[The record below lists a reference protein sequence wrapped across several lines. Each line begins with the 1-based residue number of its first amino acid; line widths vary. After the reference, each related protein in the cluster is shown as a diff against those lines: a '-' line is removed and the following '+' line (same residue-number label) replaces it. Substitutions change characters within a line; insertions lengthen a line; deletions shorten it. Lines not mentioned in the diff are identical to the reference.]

1 VAPVDS
7 FKGSLGG
14 VGVKLSTF
22 GGFFRWFAQGL
33 AVEGEAVRGVDEA
46 IKDGIGDCRVD
57 DHLVPVIDGELTG
70 HNRRAAA
77 VAIVDDFEEVA
88 ALL

>member
-33 AVEGEAVRGVDEA
+33 AVEREAVRGVDEA
-46 IKDGIGDCRVD
+46 IKDGIGDCRVTE
-57 DHLVPVIDGELTG
+57 H
-70 HNRRAAA
+70 R
-77 VAIVDDFEEVA
+77 
-88 ALL
+88 